1 MKARLNLTID
11 ERLLLDVKK
20 IAAKNGTSLS
30 ELVTDY
36 FKKISRPV
44 KKNSIIDY
52 VEKLEKPLITVD
64 TDLLEFYYKEQGH
77 KYGF

>member
-36 FKKISRPV
+36 FRKISRPV
-44 KKNSIIDY
+44 KQNSIIDY
-52 VEKLEKPLITVD
+52 IEKL
-64 TDLLEFYYKEQGH
+64 
-77 KYGF
+77 

>member
-36 FKKISRPV
+36 FRKISRPV
-44 KKNSIIDY
+44 KQNSIIDY
-52 VEKLEKPLITVD
+52 IEKLEKPLITGD
-64 TDLLEFYYKEQGH
+64 ADLSELYYKEQGH
-77 KYGF
+77 K

>member
-36 FKKISRPV
+36 FHYCPTKRGFRSLIS
-44 KKNSIIDY
+44 
-52 VEKLEKPLITVD
+52 LKPS
-64 TDLLEFYYKEQGH
+64 
-77 KYGF
+77 